1 MRYHSSIVRLVFFSS
16 EKFSSRNAYSYIK
29 DTCGEA
35 KCTESLVL
43 EVVAAVDVATKACV
57 GAEAALSVELAK
69 AIADVIVV
77 SLIPSPGSDA
87 TNSLPVP
94 L

>member
-1 MRYHSSIVRLVFFSS
+1 MRYHSSTVRLVFFCS
-16 EKFSSRNAYSYIK
+16 EKSSSCDAYSYVE

-35 KCTESLVL
+35 KCTESIVL

-69 AIADVIVV
+69 AISDVIIV